1 MTRKDWEEILTC
13 YWRAGGFY
21 EIPTEIVNDMLGEFE
36 DLYNEIDRLRKG
48 GTDENDRC
56 NKTTS
61 SNN

>member
-36 DLYNEIDRLRKG
+36 DLYNEIDNLKEG
-48 GTDENDRC
+48 CENVGS
-56 NKTTS
+56 NGNS
-61 SNN
+61 SGNN